1 MDASR
6 RNLLKLATAASALAA
21 TGTIPTIVD
30 RAFAADDT
38 ATAAPKPASKAL
50 PWRNWS
56 GGQSCEPAARAAPA
70 DDAAL
75 ADLLK
80 TTPAPV
86 RAVGAGHS
94 FSGLVP
100 TDGTLL
106 TLDRISGVVDHDPAT
121 HQATVRG
128 GTRLAAMADALA
140 KRGLALANMPDI
152 NKQSIA
158 GAIST
163 ATHGTGG
170 DIGSLSS
177 FVRGLTLVTASG
189 DIVEC
194 DATTKPEI
202 FNAARVSLGALG
214 IITKV
219 RLQAQPLYKLKRRT
233 WIAPIEEMLEQVPD
247 LEAKNR
253 NFEFYYIPYSGMALG
268 IVNNETDEPET
279 PTPVNEDDDGL
290 RELKMLEDWL
300 GWAPSLRRWA
310 IQKALGGRPAEE
322 RVDYS
327 HKTLSTERGVRFN
340 EMEYHLPREAGPAA
354 LREIID
360 TIEKNNVK
368 VFFPI
373 EFRTTAPDD
382 IWLSPFYGRKSCSIA
397 VHQFHEWDYH
407 PYFAAIEPIYRKHEG
422 RPHWGKLNTLTAKDF
437 ADLYPRWKEFL
448 AVRAELDPESKFLNP
463 YLKTVFG
470 A

>member
-1 MDASR
+1 MNTSR

-21 TGTIPTIVD
+21 TGTIPALVES
-30 RAFAADDT
+30 AFADT
-38 ATAAPKPASKAL
+38 PPPARKAL

-56 GGQSCEPAARAAPA
+56 GGQSCEPSVRAAPA
-70 DDAAL
+70 SEAEL
-75 ADLLK
+75 AELLK
-80 TTPAPV
+80 KTSAPI

-100 TDGTLL
+100 TEGTLL

-121 HQATVRG
+121 HQATVRA
-128 GTRLAAMADALA
+128 GTRLAAMAEELA
-140 KRGLALANMPDI
+140 RRGLALANLPDI
-152 NKQSIA
+152 NKQSLA

-163 ATHGTGG
+163 GTHGTGVG
-170 DIGSLSS
+170 IGSLSS
-177 FVRGLTLVTASG
+177 FVTGLRLVTSSG
-189 DIVEC
+189 ETIDC
-194 DATTKPEI
+194 DAGKQPEI

-214 IITKV
+214 IITNI
-219 RLQAQPLYKLKRRT
+219 RIQAQPLYKLKRRT
-233 WIAPIEEMLEQVPD
+233 WIAPIGEMLEQVPE
-247 LEAKNR
+247 LEAGNR

-279 PTPVNEDDDGL
+279 PTPVNQDDDGL

-310 IQKALGGRPAEE
+310 IQKALSGHAVEE

-327 HKTLSTERGVRFN
+327 HKTLATERGVRFN

-360 TIEKNNVK
+360 TIEKNNIK
-368 VFFPI
+368 VYFPI

-382 IWLSPFYGRKSCSIA
+382 IWLSPFYERKSCSIA

-407 PYFAAIEPIYRKHEG
+407 PYFAAIEPIHRKHGG
-422 RPHWGKLNTLTAKDF
+422 RPHWGKLNTLTAADFEALYPKWKDF
-437 ADLYPRWKEFL
+437 LE
-448 AVRAELDPESKFLNP
+448 VRAALDPEGKFLNP
-463 YLKTVFG
+463 YLKKVFG
-470 A
+470 VA